1 MNLGFLCFSVCS
13 WCSVQQPVVFGCCDH
28 RHLTLGCDIWL
39 CSRAWLVCVSALT
52 LLCGL
57 QEPLSIVKLWEVF
70 SEVKP
75 DFKTTYMAYH
85 YFRGKG
91 WVPKVGLK
99 YGTDLCEYLPKNGII
114 SCSPLQA
121 RQSSRPREEC
131 SEELQDWNSLCCLQ
145 LAKDIWAQQ

>member
-1 MNLGFLCFSVCS
+1 M
-13 WCSVQQPVVFGCCDH
+13 P
-28 RHLTLGCDIWL
+28 
-39 CSRAWLVCVSALT
+39 

-75 DFKTTYMAYH
+75 DFRTTYMAYH

-99 YGTDLCEYLPKNGII
+99 YGTDLCEY
-114 SCSPLQA
+114 SPEWDPFLLTLLRA
-121 RQSSRPREEC
+121 GHDSRHRGVH
-131 SEELQDWNSLCCLQ
+131 
-145 LAKDIWAQQ
+145 

>member
-1 MNLGFLCFSVCS
+1 M
-13 WCSVQQPVVFGCCDH
+13 
-28 RHLTLGCDIWL
+28 
-39 CSRAWLVCVSALT
+39 T

-99 YGTDLCEYLPKNGII
+99 YGTDLCECLLKVGSFPPH
-114 SCSPLQA
+114 S
-121 RQSSRPREEC
+121 SSRQGRTPGPERNSMRSCRTGAAFAAC
-131 SEELQDWNSLCCLQ
+131 SWQRMFGVSSEVGM
-145 LAKDIWAQQ
+145 

>member
-1 MNLGFLCFSVCS
+1 M
-13 WCSVQQPVVFGCCDH
+13 
-28 RHLTLGCDIWL
+28 
-39 CSRAWLVCVSALT
+39 T

-99 YGTDLCEYLPKNGII
+99 YGTDLCEYLPKNGIV
-114 SCSPLQA
+114 STSLLLQA
-121 RQSSRPREEC
+121 RQSSRPREEF
-131 SEELQDWNSLCCLQ
+131 SEELQDWSSLCCLQ
-145 LAKDIWAQQ
+145 LAKDVWG

>member
-1 MNLGFLCFSVCS
+1 MV
-13 WCSVQQPVVFGCCDH
+13 
-28 RHLTLGCDIWL
+28 L
-39 CSRAWLVCVSALT
+39 CSRAWLVYLSAVT
-52 LLCGL
+52 LLWGL

-70 SEVKP
+70 NEVKP

-114 SCSPLQA
+114 SCLPLLQA
-121 RQSSRPREEC
+121 RQNCREEF
-131 SEELQDWNSLCCLQ
+131 SEELQDWSSLCCLQ
-145 LAKDIWAQQ
+145 LAKDIWG